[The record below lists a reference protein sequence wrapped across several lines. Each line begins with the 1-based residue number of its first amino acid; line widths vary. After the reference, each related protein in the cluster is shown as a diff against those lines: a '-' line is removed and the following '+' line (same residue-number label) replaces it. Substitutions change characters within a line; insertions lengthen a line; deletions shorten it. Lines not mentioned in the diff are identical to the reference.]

1 MHFGI
6 VLAGHTQHIHDVPDR
21 GGIPTSPSVH
31 HGGNLH
37 PALRTQAGAFFGIHL
52 YVVGHILALH
62 HHPGLC
68 AHGVV
73 DAHELLAAALHYL
86 YHFALAFA
94 DGLLS
99 GPRGRLGTALLGHSD
114 LYDIAVQG
122 VAGLGRLHE
131 DVVILPVNN
140 HKDEPLA
147 GHLHASL
154 IHGHAL
160 SHLAGT
166 APATAGTTPAFILS
180 FCHNIQSYYKN
191 LAFLLIFV
199 VTNNLFLR

>member
-1 MHFGI
+1 M
-6 VLAGHTQHIHDVPDR
+6 
-21 GGIPTSPSVH
+21 
-31 HGGNLH
+31 
-37 PALRTQAGAFFGIHL
+37 
-52 YVVGHILALH
+52 
-62 HHPGLC
+62 
-68 AHGVV
+68 V
-73 DAHELLAAALHYL
+73 DTHELLAAALHYL
-86 YHFALAFA
+86 NHLALALA

-99 GPRGRLGTALLGHSD
+99 GPRGRLGTALLGHGD
-114 LYDIAVQG
+114 LYDIAVQRIP
-122 VAGLGRLHE
+122 GLGCLHE
-131 DVVILPVNN
+131 DVVILPIDN

-160 SHLAGT
+160 SYLAGT

-180 FCHNIQSYYKN
+180 FCHSTQSYYKN